1 MTYDGD
7 NRGTCSD
14 DDDDDEVEDNDRDV
28 ALSLKLFTVCSR
40 AILGTVAYPWL
51 VFVTY

>member
-1 MTYDGD
+1 MTYDDD

-14 DDDDDEVEDNDRDV
+14 DDDDDEVEDNDGDV
-28 ALSLKLFTVCSR
+28 ALSLKLFTVCGR